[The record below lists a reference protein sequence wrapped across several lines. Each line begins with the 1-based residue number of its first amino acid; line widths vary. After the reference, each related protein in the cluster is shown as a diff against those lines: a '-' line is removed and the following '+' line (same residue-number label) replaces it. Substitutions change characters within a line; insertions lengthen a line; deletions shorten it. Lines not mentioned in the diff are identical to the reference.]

1 MAVFLDVCFKA
12 LACFLFSVLNC
23 NFICAPVFVCFL
35 KLNEESVVT
44 V

>member
-1 MAVFLDVCFKA
+1 MAVFPAVCFKA
-12 LACFLFSVLNC
+12 LARFLFSVLNC
-23 NFICAPVFVCFL
+23 NFIRAPMFVCFL